1 MSKGAKTVSFKVP
14 QSKLARGADDWIAN
28 RDTAPSPDD
37 REGGTVTPLKA
48 AETPTAAQ
56 VPAPVAAPPKEKIA
70 RLTID
75 LPESLHR
82 RVKAQCAGRG
92 VRMVDVVRDF
102 LDREF
107 PQS

>member
-14 QSKLARGADDWIAN
+14 GSKLTPAADAWIAN
-28 RDTAPSPDD
+28 RGAEPPTSD

-48 AETPTAAQ
+48 VE
-56 VPAPVAAPPKEKIA
+56 APVAAAPAPKEKGA

-102 LDREF
+102 LEREF
-107 PQS
+107 PES

>member
-1 MSKGAKTVSFKVP
+1 MSKGVKTVQFKVP
-14 QSKLARGADDWIAN
+14 GSKLTPAADAWIAN
-28 RDTAPSPDD
+28 RGAEPPTSD

-48 AETPTAAQ
+48 AEA
-56 VPAPVAAPPKEKIA
+56 PAAAPPAPAPKEKGA

-102 LDREF
+102 LEREF
-107 PQS
+107 PES